1 MNDHDSVRKLLAL
14 SAAGLLDPGEERLVR
29 EHARQCARC
38 AAKLDDYAT
47 LAAGLSALPCPL
59 PLADLLRRTN
69 SLVAA
74 EVDRRQGA
82 ALAGVSAVFAF
93 AFVLTVGQT
102 LRIVAGDT
110 AALAWLVWAVVS
122 SVLGTASA
130 LLLASRRRLERN
142 ML

>member
-1 MNDHDSVRKLLAL
+1 MSDHESVRHLLAL
-14 SAAGLLDPGEERLVR
+14 SAAGLLDAAEERLVR
-29 EHARQCARC
+29 EHARQCAAC

-47 LAAGLSALPCPL
+47 LSAGLSALPCPL
-59 PLADLLRRTN
+59 PLPDLLRRTN
-69 SLVAA
+69 SAVAA
-74 EVDRRQGA
+74 ELDRRQ
-82 ALAGVSAVFAF
+82 SAVFAGGAAVF
-93 AFVLTVGQT
+93 ALAFVLVIGLT